1 MNLTLSAR
9 SIGNFKK
16 GDFFMHNKNE
26 LLSVGEMARLTGV
39 GRRALYYYERKNI
52 LKPVYIDPDTGYRYY
67 SFSQSIFAGMIRNLV
82 EFDIPLKTFSD
93 VVETDDIAVFKSFL
107 EQSIESMERKSKLLQ
122 AAIQGFEQVLQ
133 KMEFGKQNE
142 IGQIYRKKF
151 EEKSYYTKQYGQI
164 ISERLEPVILE
175 MTQELFGENASRLS
189 DIDDFDDI
197 IPAPDVGYICQYSPK
212 GINYYGFCEIAKHFT
227 HKNAIIIPAGTYFT
241 RQDESSQIENTREIF
256 KEQLEGRDTFMVV
269 ETEELFLS
277 ETKVSQLTYELRLI
291 V

>member
-1 MNLTLSAR
+1 
-9 SIGNFKK
+9 
-16 GDFFMHNKNE
+16 MHNKNE